1 MDFQSFFDFSFM
13 VSLISAEIFLLSSSS
28 LRIELSN
35 AALASS
41 YPSKVHPL
49 KYIQSESLSSSLSNS
64 SFTICKMLDF
74 PLPQSPKTP
83 IVIGK
88 TDSSLITLINKSA
101 CTLNPNK
108 SSDVSLSAHIVFILK
123 IQSYLKYQENISII
137 VFISF
142 C

>member
-1 MDFQSFFDFSFM
+1 
-13 VSLISAEIFLLSSSS
+13 
-28 LRIELSN
+28 
-35 AALASS
+35 
-41 YPSKVHPL
+41 
-49 KYIQSESLSSSLSNS
+49 
-64 SFTICKMLDF
+64 MLDF

-101 CTLNPNK
+101 CTLNPNQ
-108 SSDVSLSAHIVFILK
+108 SSDVSLSAQIVFILK